1 MLTRRLIPTLLLR
14 QGRLVKGVR
23 YGEHRDAG
31 NPPSITR
38 AHAAQDADEV
48 LLVDIDA
55 SREGRAPDFTAFA
68 KVAEECTM
76 PLTLGGGLINFD
88 LAQKAMNTGADK
100 LAFTGPALD
109 NPALLDAVARRF
121 GAQAVVLGL
130 DILQDETG
138 TYSLYDYRTGTIVAN
153 RTPTAWAKEAV
164 DRGAGEIRLMAVHR
178 EGTRL
183 GFDLDLYRL
192 IADAVS
198 VPIILEGGAG
208 TLDHLDAAMAAGV
221 EALGLGTMLVFSDN
235 NIVKLRQYLLGCGH
249 VLRR

>member
-23 YGEHRDAG
+23 YGDHRDAG

-55 SREGRAPDFTAFA
+55 SRNGRAPDFIAFA

-76 PLTLGGGLINFD
+76 PLTLGGGLTSFD
-88 LAQKAMNTGADK
+88 LAQQAMQTGADK

-109 NPALLDAVARRF
+109 TPALLDQVARRF

-130 DILQDETG
+130 DVTQDETG
-138 TYSLYDYRTGTIVAN
+138 TYYLYDHRTGAIVSN
-153 RTPTAWAKEAV
+153 RTPIAWAQEAV
-164 DRGAGEIRLMAVHR
+164 ARGAGEIRLMAVHR

-183 GFDLDLYRL
+183 GFDLDLYRM

-208 TLDHLDAAMAAGV
+208 TLDHLDAALAAGV
-221 EALGLGTMLVFSDN
+221 DALGLGTMLVFSDN

-249 VLRR
+249 SLRR

>member
-55 SREGRAPDFTAFA
+55 SREGRAPDFAAFA

-88 LAQKAMNTGADK
+88 LAQRAMHTGADK
-100 LAFTGPALD
+100 LAFNGPALD
-109 NPALLDAVARRF
+109 NPGLLDAVARRF

-138 TYSLYDYRTGTIVAN
+138 TYHVYDYRTRTLLAD
-153 RTPTAWAKEAV
+153 RTPIAWAKEAV

-178 EGTRL
+178 EGTRQ
-183 GFDLDLYRL
+183 GFDLDLFRT
-192 IADAVS
+192 IADAVT

-208 TLDHLDAAMAAGV
+208 TLEHLDAAMAAGV

-249 VLRR
+249 ILRR

>member
-23 YGEHRDAG
+23 YEEHRDAG

-55 SREGRAPDFTAFA
+55 SRNGGPPDFVAFA

-76 PLTLGGGLINFD
+76 PLTLGGGLSSFD
-88 LAQKAMNTGADK
+88 LAQRAMQTGADK

-109 NPALLDAVARRF
+109 NPALLDQVARRF

-130 DILQDETG
+130 DVTQEEDG
-138 TYSLYDYRTGTIVAN
+138 AYHLYDHRTGRPLEGRSPIV
-153 RTPTAWAKEAV
+153 WAKEAV

-178 EGTRL
+178 EGTRI

-192 IADAVS
+192 IAEAVS

-208 TLDHLDAAMAAGV
+208 TLDHLDAALAAGV
-221 EALGLGTMLVFSDN
+221 DALGLGTMLVFSDN
-235 NIVKLRQYLLGCGH
+235 NIVKVRQYLLGCGH
-249 VLRR
+249 TLRR